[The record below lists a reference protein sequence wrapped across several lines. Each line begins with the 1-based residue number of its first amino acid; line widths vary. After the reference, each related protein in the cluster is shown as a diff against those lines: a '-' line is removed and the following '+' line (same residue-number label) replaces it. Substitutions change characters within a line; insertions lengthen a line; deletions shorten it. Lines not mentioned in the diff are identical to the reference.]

1 MANESVALGLY
12 NVCKSFGGLKASN
25 NINIEVSEHEI
36 YGLIGPNGAG
46 KTTLFNLITGVIP
59 LTSGNIKVYGKDITG
74 MAPHKICAEG
84 VARTFQ
90 NIRLFNAVSVFDNLM
105 IACQQTIGYSALDGC
120 LRTKRYRREEKAA
133 REKCM
138 AILEKFNL
146 LDFKDTM
153 AGKLPYGSQ
162 RRVEIMRTLM
172 TNPKIILLDEP
183 AAGMNE
189 EETATLANM
198 VRMVQKEFGLTV
210 LIIDHH
216 MDLIMDICDRLTV
229 INFGEQL
236 MTGTPEMVQNDPKV
250 IDAYLGV
257 EDE

>member
-1 MANESVALGLY
+1 MANDVAALGLY

-25 NINIEVSEHEI
+25 NINIEVQEHEI
-36 YGLIGPNGAG
+36 YGIIGPNGAG

-59 LTSGNIKVYGKDITG
+59 LSSGTIKVFGRDITN
-74 MAPHKICAEG
+74 MAPNKICG
-84 VARTFQ
+84 VGIARTFQ
-90 NIRLFNAVSVFDNLM
+90 NIRLFNAVSVFENLL
-105 IACQQTIGYSALDGC
+105 IACQQTIGYSAFDGC
-120 LRTKRYRREEKAA
+120 LRTKRFRREEKEAKD
-133 REKCM
+133 KCM

-146 LDFKDTM
+146 LQYKDTP

-162 RRVEIMRTLM
+162 RRVEIMRAIM

-189 EETATLANM
+189 EETATLAGM
-198 VRMVQKEFGLTV
+198 IRTLQKEYGLTV
-210 LIIDHH
+210 VIIDHH

-236 MTGTPEMVQNDPKV
+236 MTGTPAQAQSDQKV

-257 EDE
+257 DE